1 MTTNARLF
9 TRTTAVLAAALTTAV
24 FAQDARADEVSPK
37 GKGIVGGALLG
48 AEVVTITESIIGVK
62 DGLYYAIG
70 GGLGAV
76 GGGIGGYFVEQNSS
90 DGRVPMY
97 MLAGGMAL
105 VIPAVVLMLNATRY
119 KPSEEATEDKAP
131 TGPAANPGQPGGSSV
146 LGTEPAAPP
155 PTPPP
160 SGGGATTPPPG
171 GTTPP
176 PPPPQSLLDVRL
188 TPQAGT
194 LRFGVPVPEVRQLY
208 SIREQKELGVPQGAM
223 LKMPV
228 VHVTF

>member
-9 TRTTAVLAAALTTAV
+9 LRSTAVVAAVLTTAA
-24 FAQDARADEVSPK
+24 FAQDARADDVSPK
-37 GKGIVGGALLG
+37 GKGIAGGVLLG
-48 AEVVTITESIIGVK
+48 AEVVTITESLIGVK

-70 GGLGAV
+70 AGVGAV

-90 DGRVPMY
+90 DGRVPIY

-105 VIPAVVLMLNATRY
+105 IIPAVVLMLNATRF
-119 KPSEEATEDKAP
+119 KPSEEATEDRAP

-146 LGTEPAAPP
+146 LGAEPGAPAP
-155 PTPPP
+155 NPTPTPPG
-160 SGGGATTPPPG
+160 GGGATTPPPG
-171 GTTPP
+171 GGTPP
-176 PPPPQSLLDVRL
+176 PPPPQSLLDVH
-188 TPQAGT
+188 TGT
-194 LRFGVPVPEVRQLY
+194 IRVGVPVPEMRQLY
-208 SIREQKELGVPQGAM
+208 SVREQRELGVPQGAM